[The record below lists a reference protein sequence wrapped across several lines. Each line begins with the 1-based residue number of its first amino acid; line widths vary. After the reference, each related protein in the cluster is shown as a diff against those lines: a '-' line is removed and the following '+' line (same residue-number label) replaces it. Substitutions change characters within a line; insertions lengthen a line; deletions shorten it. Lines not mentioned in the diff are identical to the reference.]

1 MISGGLLLIV
11 LIRTGAPKPAFWV
24 FLALLAILAIYQ
36 SSAKMGGWRRL
47 GWWVGAS
54 ALSIGLA
61 FLFRWID
68 KGII

>member
-1 MISGGLLLIV
+1 MIAGGLLLIA
-11 LIRTGAPKPAFWV
+11 LIRGGAPKTAFWV
-24 FLALLAILAIYQ
+24 FLALVAILAIYQ